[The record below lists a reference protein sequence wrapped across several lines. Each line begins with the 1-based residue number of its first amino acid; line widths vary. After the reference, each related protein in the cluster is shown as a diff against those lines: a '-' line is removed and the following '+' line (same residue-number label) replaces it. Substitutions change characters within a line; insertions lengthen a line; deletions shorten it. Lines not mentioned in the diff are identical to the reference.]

1 MKKSIISYSFV
12 LFLSFGLFLTS
23 CQEDCA
29 NCKIYTID
37 TNTNPPD
44 TENVSTPQEY
54 CGEDLDA
61 VDGKSETDNQ
71 GIKTVYVC
79 D

>member
-1 MKKSIISYSFV
+1 MKKFITFFSFV
-12 LFLSFGLFLTS
+12 LFLSVGLFLTS

-29 NCKIYTID
+29 NCKIYTI
-37 TNTNPPD
+37 NTNVTPHD
-44 TENVSTPQEY
+44 TENVSAPDEY

-71 GIKTVYVC
+71 GIETVYVC